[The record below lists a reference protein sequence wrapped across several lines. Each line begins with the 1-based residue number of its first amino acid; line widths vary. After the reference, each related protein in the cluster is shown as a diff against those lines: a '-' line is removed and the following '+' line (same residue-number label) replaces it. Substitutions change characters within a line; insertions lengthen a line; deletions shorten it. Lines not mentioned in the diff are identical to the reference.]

1 MSRRLTFVKRLYKG
15 ATLKDAADDVGKS
28 QSTENLWA
36 KRWNED
42 GLGKLTPNFGD
53 RHPPKLG
60 EDERERLLELLEDGE
75 PWKKQEIQHLLN
87 EKFDIEFHPNHL
99 PQLLDDLG
107 LSYAIPRTERP
118 DPPEKADEILDERV
132 SDAFAEDETDE
143 PHNKQSED
151 DSDEEWTVGDD
162 IQTDGGTTIGLFDIS
177 YPQPLD
183 NSQRLYTV
191 SEPTITRPLVYRFSP
206 AAGFYALNGESVLQF
221 PPNQKRMDLRRHVLR
236 SLTSQ
241 PPLLPANQLP
251 RSEAQSH
258 ETGRYSVAS
267 RP

>member
-1 MSRRLTFVKRLYKG
+1 VSRRLTFVKRLYKG

-87 EKFDIEFHPNHL
+87 EKFDIEFHPNYL
-99 PQLLDDLG
+99 PRLLDDLG

-118 DPPEKADEILDERV
+118 DRPKKLTK
-132 SDAFAEDETDE
+132 SSTNAFLTRSLRMRQMSLITS
-143 PHNKQSED
+143 NLRT
-151 DSDEEWTVGDD
+151 TVTKNGRLAM
-162 IQTDGGTTIGLFDIS
+162 IFRRTVE
-177 YPQPLD
+177 
-183 NSQRLYTV
+183 QRLG
-191 SEPTITRPLVYRFSP
+191 SSISRIHNHGTIHSDSTR
-206 AAGFYALNGESVLQF
+206 
-221 PPNQKRMDLRRHVLR
+221 
-236 SLTSQ
+236 
-241 PPLLPANQLP
+241 
-251 RSEAQSH
+251 
-258 ETGRYSVAS
+258 
-267 RP
+267 